1 MNIIEEQREYIIT
14 ENNTAQ
20 ESLIQIL
27 ETGNRTTQLLRI
39 REAVHG
45 DLDFSILSEYGYE
58 NVTHIIIERGE
69 ITSITG
75 LPKILKSLICPD
87 NLLIELTDLPIG
99 IKDIDVRNN
108 YLKAISLGNLVKLEV
123 LNVSHNKL
131 KSLEQLPATIT
142 DLVCDHNILP
152 KLNLMGLERLS
163 KLVVSNNPITLI
175 ENMREGGVFDLRM
188 DGCPTIEF
196 RNTPVSALS
205 EGIGE
210 PDEHARKQNYNEAL
224 KYYFRL
230 KSEYEEKVLK
240 QRRKVFRDEP
250 NKKIAKRLLQ
260 NVRPKC
266 INCRQDG
273 GTIFSQGKVD
283 DRYTAKCGNAKTPC
297 NLEISIYTGATQNI
311 ENIMNV
317 FKEEV
322 DDLKDTIIRQKLDTL
337 FNYVSEEKSVDLFK
351 QQMKAFS
358 ENMELYSR
366 FLNQYNDIHNNKEKR
381 TAIIEKTVDIYQMI
395 EQNRELIRR
404 YKVEG
409 NQEILV
415 AAVTEQLREILPEI
429 RKLTTMKYEVME
441 MVHIDP
447 DSKRDTF
454 IQYKYPVNINRL
466 NTVVGESPKVLKFNK

>member
-20 ESLIQIL
+20 ESLVQLL

-39 REAVHG
+39 REALHG

-69 ITSITG
+69 ITSING
-75 LPKILKSLICPD
+75 LPKVLKSLICPD
-87 NLLIELTDLPIG
+87 NLLIELTDLPTG
-99 IKDIDVRNN
+99 LKDIDARNN
-108 YLKAISLGNLVKLEV
+108 YLKAISLANLTKLEN

-131 KSLEQLPATIT
+131 KSLEQLPETIT
-142 DLVCDHNILP
+142 DLICDHNILP
-152 KLNLMGLERLS
+152 KLNLQGLERLS
-163 KLVVSNNPITLI
+163 KLIVSNNPITLI
-175 ENMREGGVFDLRM
+175 ENLKEGGVFDLRM

-196 RNTPVSALS
+196 RNTPVSVPF
-205 EGIGE
+205 EGVGE
-210 PDEHARKQNYNEAL
+210 PDAHARRQDFNEAL
-224 KYYFRL
+224 RYYFKI
-230 KSEYEEKVLK
+230 KSEYEEKVLT
-240 QRRKVFRDEP
+240 QRRKVFKDEP

-266 INCRQDG
+266 INCKQDG
-273 GTIFSQGKVD
+273 GTIFSQGKIE

-297 NLEISIYTGATQNI
+297 NLDISIYTGATQNI
-311 ENIMNV
+311 ENVMNV

-337 FNYVSEEKSVDLFK
+337 FNYVSEEKSIDLFK
-351 QQMKAFS
+351 QQMTAFS

-366 FLNQYNDIHNNKEKR
+366 FLNEYNDIHNNKEKK
-381 TAIIEKTVDIYQMI
+381 AMILEKTVDIYRMI

-409 NQEILV
+409 NQEMLV
-415 AAVTEQLREILPEI
+415 AAVTEQLREILPEV
-429 RKLTTMKYEVME
+429 RKLTTLKYEVME
-441 MVHIDP
+441 LVF
-447 DSKRDTF
+447 DSKKDVF
-454 IQYKYPVNINRL
+454 VHYKYPVNVNRL
-466 NTVVGESPKVLKFNK
+466 NSVIGESPRVLKFNK